1 MITSRYDDHQ
11 DEVGHNPDQGLV
23 PGGHHW
29 WDQVDQVDEL
39 DQVDQVDQVDQL
51 DHMIIKVR

>member
-11 DEVGHNPDQGLV
+11 DEVGHNPGQGLV

-39 DQVDQVDQVDQL
+39 DQVDQVDQL